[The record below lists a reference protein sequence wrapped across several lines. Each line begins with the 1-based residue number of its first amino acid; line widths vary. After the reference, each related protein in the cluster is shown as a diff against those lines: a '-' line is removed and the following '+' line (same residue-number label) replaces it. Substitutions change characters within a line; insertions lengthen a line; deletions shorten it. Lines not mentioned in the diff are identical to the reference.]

1 MNWMALYPDG
11 VIEIYSLNLASMKVV
26 AYRNTV
32 GNAVIAKN
40 SLFVSSC
47 TMGQFNDRIY
57 RACLLDKGAN
67 LDMQVRELKQAVV
80 ETCEAV
86 AADPSWLDQWRYD

>member
-1 MNWMALYPDG
+1 ML
-11 VIEIYSLNLASMKVV
+11 LA
-26 AYRNTV
+26 ARR
-32 GNAVIAKN
+32 
-40 SLFVSSC
+40 LL
-47 TMGQFNDRIY
+47 

-86 AADPSWLDQWRYD
+86 AADPAWLDEWRYD